1 MFKKILI
8 SLSILILTLAPVFAE
23 VQDCKDAAGGWH
35 ADGASIDC
43 VKAVKNYSAGKNAI
57 CVIDEGWDLSDCKIR
72 PPSLIGGDLLPGTG
86 NPAEALRN
94 DSSGWLQ
101 NIFLNKVINIL
112 IGLTAALAVVF
123 IILGGYQYLTSVG
136 NEEQIKTA
144 HKTIIWGLVGVL
156 VAMLAFAIVQILIN
170 IDFDSNQVKS
180 ALLSTSD
187 QGSVDQILPFIDSG
201 WNSDEAVKNLPK
213 AEFKE
218 EFLPVVARFLIYG
231 MAFVSSLV
239 FFAAGVWLVVG
250 WGEEESAK
258 KAKGAITWAITGLAF
273 AAASY
278 ALIKGLLGSNLG

>member
-1 MFKKILI
+1 MFRKIFI

-23 VQDCKDAAGGWH
+23 VDQDCQDLDGDWH
-35 ADGASIDC
+35 ASGESLDC
-43 VKAVKNYSAGKNAI
+43 TQVVETYFAGENAT
-57 CVIDEGWDLSDCKIR
+57 CVAGEGWDVSDCKIR

-94 DSSGWLQ
+94 NSSDWLQ

-136 NEEQIKTA
+136 NDEQIKTA

-156 VAMLAFAIVQILIN
+156 IAMLAFAIVQILVNIN
-170 IDFDSNQVKS
+170 FDAVQSN
-180 ALLSTSD
+180 LLSATD
-187 QGSVDQILPFIDSG
+187 QKAVEEILPFVDDTWSG
-201 WNSDEAVKNLPK
+201 EAAVKNLPK
-213 AEFKE
+213 AEFKK

-239 FFAAGVWLVVG
+239 FFVAGVWLVVG
-250 WGEEESAK
+250 WGEEESTK
-258 KAKGAITWAITGLAF
+258 KAKNAITWAITGLAF

-278 ALIKGLLGSNLG
+278 ILVKGLLGIDLSW